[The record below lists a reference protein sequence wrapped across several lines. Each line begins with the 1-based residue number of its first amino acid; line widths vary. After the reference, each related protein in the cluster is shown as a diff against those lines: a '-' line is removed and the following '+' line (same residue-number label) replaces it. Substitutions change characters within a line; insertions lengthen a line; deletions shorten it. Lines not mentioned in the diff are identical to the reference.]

1 MINSKQEGQCCR
13 GVSPVAAGLTG
24 LVIGVGVTVAGAL
37 VLKSE
42 KNRKKMMRMITDLK
56 EKLTGVG
63 KEVKKEIEEDKE
75 VVGERIEVGKKKVKR
90 IVKIIKKAPKK
101 GAEK

>member
-1 MINSKQEGQCCR
+1 M
-13 GVSPVAAGLTG
+13 AAGLTG